1 MADFDKAALLPPQAA
16 QPWFDG
22 SEWTHRLAADILMYG
37 PISRTGLARLHSLSQ
52 GTVSRITADLI
63 YDGVITS
70 TDEENSHSPVDE
82 QDAEDKDS
90 AGRGR
95 PQTNLRIIDDA
106 NTFVGINLRGEVA
119 RAMLV
124 NTSCKQQG
132 SVHEEY
138 FTDTT
143 PENVTRSLAKLI
155 SQCCDEAKSLN
166 LPTPRMV
173 GVSIGGHIMDDGTVD
188 QAPFLAW
195 NHRVDLGGMVS
206 ELTNIP
212 CYIFNNLDSLL
223 RYQQWFG
230 AGIGE
235 TDFAIVTVGAGV
247 GYGLVSGGEVVQAP
261 GESYGL
267 AGHILIDPDGPAC
280 LSGRRHRGCSQ
291 CLTNDSLAQEYS
303 EMMGSPKTFDDY
315 AHDVEQGVPQA
326 KRLVQREA
334 FRMGALLAVVANMA
348 MPRTIFISGESCSI
362 LKYAMESIRMGLAEY
377 RPSRAPE
384 VEFSILQDD
393 DSPWMMGAATEAI
406 RLFVLGPKMALR
418 SALTRE

>member
-1 MADFDKAALLPPQAA
+1 MADFEKAALLPPQAA
-16 QPWFDG
+16 KPWFDG

-63 YDGVITS
+63 YDRVITS
-70 TDEENSHSPVDE
+70 ADEENTSPALDDE
-82 QDAEDKDS
+82 DSEDKDS

-95 PQTNLRIIDDA
+95 PQTNLRIID
-106 NTFVGINLRGEVA
+106 NTHTFVGINLRGEVA

-124 NTSCKQQG
+124 NTSCVPQG
-132 SVHEEY
+132 KTHEVY
-138 FTDTT
+138 FSNTS
-143 PENVTRSLAKLI
+143 PENIARSLTQLVNSCCTEAQAK
-155 SQCCDEAKSLN
+155 K
-166 LPTPRMV
+166 LPRPHMI
-173 GVSIGGHIMDDGTVD
+173 GVSIGGHILDDGTVD

-206 ELTNIP
+206 QLTHIP
-212 CYIFNNLDSLL
+212 CYVFNNLDSLL

-247 GYGLVSGGEVVQAP
+247 GYGLVAGGEVVQAP

-303 EMMGSPKTFDDY
+303 EMMGSPKSFDDY
-315 AHDVEQGVPQA
+315 AHDVVQGVPQA

-348 MPRTIFISGESCSI
+348 MPHTIFISGESCSI

-377 RPSRAPE
+377 RPSRAPQ

-393 DSPWMMGAATEAI
+393 DSPWMMGAATQAI
-406 RLFVLGPKMALR
+406 RLFILGPKMALH
-418 SALTRE
+418 S